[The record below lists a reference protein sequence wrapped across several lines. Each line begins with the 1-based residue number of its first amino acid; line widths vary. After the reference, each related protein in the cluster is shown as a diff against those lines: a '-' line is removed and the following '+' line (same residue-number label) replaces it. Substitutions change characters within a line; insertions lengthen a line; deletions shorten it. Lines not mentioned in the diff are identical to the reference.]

1 MDTEVNVHT
10 LLLIAY
16 NIQLITGVMAVLS
29 RSVLNQTSVRSQCS
43 TTADTTLNGRS
54 QMTSN
59 HVATDAWLRSVFAF
73 GFTTDTKKEE
83 ENDN

>member
-1 MDTEVNVHT
+1 
-10 LLLIAY
+10 
-16 NIQLITGVMAVLS
+16 MAVLS

-59 HVATDAWLRSVFAF
+59 HVATDAWLRSVLAF
-73 GFTTDTKKEE
+73 GFTIVEE
-83 ENDN
+83 ENENLTKLNIYLCAIYYIVILIML